1 MQNYSPT
8 YGIYLSCIHVN
19 TQIYMCMYVYIYL
32 YIGQKIHPMRFVP
45 NSCLQD
51 PHHLSIPAFGALL
64 NLRKAA
70 CDYLYNKRI
79 RDAAAVAGDV
89 APRHRSA
96 REEDI
101 YVAGRVVQM
110 RCPEVTLGEESTE
123 ARTMNSLWSVR
134 DPMLWVELTAE
145 NLECISLFLRK
156 GLAED
161 EVLRRRKSLR
171 GDREDSVLPI
181 PGKSSPKRRR
191 RAQRRKR
198 ARGDDEAEAGA
209 LAAEAANAEAAIAE
223 PPAAPADE
231 ESDASDVL
239 QDILDS

>member
-1 MQNYSPT
+1 
-8 YGIYLSCIHVN
+8 
-19 TQIYMCMYVYIYL
+19 
-32 YIGQKIHPMRFVP
+32 MRFVL

-64 NLRKAA
+64 ALRKAA
-70 CDYLYNKRI
+70 CDHLYNKRI

-96 REEDI
+96 REEDL

-110 RCPEVTLGEESTE
+110 RCPEVTLGEESME
-123 ARTMNSLWSVR
+123 ARSMNSLWSVR

-145 NLECISLFLRK
+145 NLQYISLFLRK

-171 GDREDSVLPI
+171 RDGDDSVLPI

-198 ARGDDEAEAGA
+198 ARGEDEAEAGA
-209 LAAEAANAEAAIAE
+209 LAAEAANAEAANAEAAIAE

-231 ESDASDVL
+231 DSDYTDVL